1 MSNSTENI
9 AKKLFKNDYITKIEL
24 ENFLAEERAFE
35 AIHNYN
41 LEKIQKQEEIELKY
55 LEVYKKQV
63 EFYKNFLFK
72 LSLLNK
78 DKKDLLL
85 KESTEKILQNIDVIT
100 NQIIKKFDKY
110 ISTTIKKQIG
120 GMH

>member
-1 MSNSTENI
+1 MSNSTEHI

-24 ENFLAEERAFE
+24 EKFLAEERAFE

-55 LEVYKKQV
+55 LEVYKNQI

-78 DKKDLLL
+78 DKKDFLL
-85 KESTEKILQNIDVIT
+85 KESTEKILQNIDLIT

-120 GMH
+120 GRY